1 MRAPPRRAL
10 LRAAACAALAACV
23 SAAEPAE
30 TDSARRGWPLL
41 GERPAFGLATD
52 AAQLR
57 EVREATAQGG
67 RGLVTETSLSAD
79 ASPTDTHARE
89 LAGLRDG

>member
-1 MRAPPRRAL
+1 MCAPPRRAL

-30 TDSARRGWPLL
+30 TDSARRGWPL

-52 AAQLR
+52 AAQLQPA
-57 EVREATAQGG
+57 VRAAT
-67 RGLVTETSLSAD
+67 
-79 ASPTDTHARE
+79 PP
-89 LAGLRDG
+89 